1 VLNEDVYMQQPP
13 GFVDAKYPNYI
24 CKLDK
29 SLYGLKQAPQAWFSR
44 LSSKLIQL
52 GFIASKADVSL
63 FIFNKA
69 NIQIYMLIYVGDII
83 IISSSMRA
91 TNKLLLQLQED
102 FAIKDLGSLH
112 YFLGIEVAHHPDR
125 LVLTQRKYIRD
136 LLAKTNMFTSKGVP
150 TPMLPTNKLSL
161 DGGELLSPENATRYR
176 SVVGALQYLLLTRPN
191 LSFSVNRV
199 CQYMAAPTTLH
210 WAAVKRILR
219 YLHVTYV
226 S

>member
-1 VLNEDVYMQQPP
+1 
-13 GFVDAKYPNYI
+13 
-24 CKLDK
+24 
-29 SLYGLKQAPQAWFSR
+29 
-44 LSSKLIQL
+44 
-52 GFIASKADVSL
+52 
-63 FIFNKA
+63 
-69 NIQIYMLIYVGDII
+69 
-83 IISSSMRA
+83 MRA

-176 SVVGALQYLLLTRPN
+176 SVVGALQYLLLIRPD

-199 CQYMAAPTTLH
+199 CQYMAAPTSVH

-219 YLHVTYV
+219 YMHVTYDLGLCFMKNG
-226 S
+226 SSLLSAFSDAD

>member
-69 NIQIYMLIYVGDII
+69 NIQIYMLIYVDDII
-83 IISSSMRA
+83 IISSS
-91 TNKLLLQLQED
+91 T
-102 FAIKDLGSLH
+102 
-112 YFLGIEVAHHPDR
+112 
-125 LVLTQRKYIRD
+125 
-136 LLAKTNMFTSKGVP
+136 
-150 TPMLPTNKLSL
+150 TPLINCFF
-161 DGGELLSPENATRYR
+161 
-176 SVVGALQYLLLTRPN
+176 
-191 LSFSVNRV
+191 SF
-199 CQYMAAPTTLH
+199 
-210 WAAVKRILR
+210 KRILQSKIWVLFIIFLALR
-219 YLHVTYV
+219 WLIILIAW